1 MKDGKKIQYLTIVN
15 KSLRYS
21 RFHSLYMG
29 GGGSQFY
36 EYLLQNLKK
45 EIEDYYLGKWVIKL
59 H

>member
-1 MKDGKKIQYLTIVN
+1 
-15 KSLRYS
+15 
-21 RFHSLYMG
+21 MG